1 MAGRWWT
8 VRSTNSTTNFLS
20 SHIVR
25 TGLNLWIT
33 IHIFWVILKWSK
45 GSLKVVMPQAYTS
58 MTRERPDWKWVCC
71 RLWKKYASKESWRMS
86 GPFFSTLFMADSL
99 KLMSLNVRGLKN
111 KRKRE
116 YFYWLRKQNCDVIFL
131 QETHCHNMKDEY
143 CWSKE
148 WDGQSIWGWG
158 TNNSKGVIHIIQS

>member
-1 MAGRWWT
+1 MVMAGRWWT
-8 VRSTNSTTNFLS
+8 VRSTNSTGNFLS

-71 RLWKKYASKESWRMS
+71 RIWKKYASKESWRMS
-86 GPFFSTLFMADSL
+86 GPFL
-99 KLMSLNVRGLKN
+99 KLYSWQTVLNWCHWMSEVWKINEREIIFFIGSENKIVMWFFCRKLTAITWTSIVGVKN
-111 KRKRE
+111 GMGNQYGVGEQIIARE
-116 YFYWLRKQNCDVIFL
+116 
-131 QETHCHNMKDEY
+131 
-143 CWSKE
+143 
-148 WDGQSIWGWG
+148 
-158 TNNSKGVIHIIQS
+158 